1 MKEFSQFVESLQRL
15 YRNQQIS
22 KSKIIEL
29 YNDFKINKEEMDYI
43 LK

>member
-15 YRNQQIS
+15 YKCHQVS

-29 YNDFKINKEEMDYI
+29 YNDSKINKEEMDYI